1 MSALEEFKGSLGEPA
16 QKSVKDTVTASG
28 NTLDRSP
35 SGAFHM
41 PSFSPK
47 WSQKLASLLQMREKG
62 TKGNYSPPCNQQEN
76 AVPSG
81 IVIIYTVMC

>member
-47 WSQKLASLLQMREKG
+47 WSQKLASLLQMRERKAPKG
-62 TKGNYSPPCNQQEN
+62 TIHHPAINKKMLCQVEL
-76 AVPSG
+76 
-81 IVIIYTVMC
+81 